1 MHLISNLSAP
11 VCLPYNKSM
20 GHSILYF
27 NLDDTLYPNS
37 NGLWEAIGSRMNDY
51 LRERMGFPPN
61 QITEIRRKY
70 YQTYGTT
77 LRGLQINHEVDADEY
92 LDYVHDLPIEEY
104 LSPDPLLRSLLN
116 SIDQSK
122 WIFTNADSNHA
133 NRVLESLG
141 VQECFEGIIDV
152 YALGFVCKPEKD
164 AYERAITLVNGFAPD
179 QCVLF
184 DDSPRNLEPALKLG
198 FTTVLVGSDQCPPS
212 ANYAAKSLHDLPQVF
227 PELWSTA

>member
-1 MHLISNLSAP
+1 M
-11 VCLPYNKSM
+11 
-20 GHSILYF
+20 
-27 NLDDTLYPNS
+27 
-37 NGLWEAIGSRMNDY
+37 
-51 LRERMGFPPN
+51 
-61 QITEIRRKY
+61 
-70 YQTYGTT
+70 
-77 LRGLQINHEVDADEY
+77 
-92 LDYVHDLPIEEY
+92 
-104 LSPDPLLRSLLN
+104 
-116 SIDQSK
+116 
-122 WIFTNADSNHA
+122 
-133 NRVLESLG
+133 LESLG